1 MLAAGSKSTAM
12 PQPVLLRA
20 VGKFNAAPPFN
31 LRETSTILH
40 KHNTGGNNM
49 IRNSID
55 IASRVSP
62 QLTNLIE
69 TLINDLETDEP
80 VTLGAVRAFIAYE
93 MPDEMSE
100 SEEMHHFDVAESV
113 VDELDELIE
122 GFGESAA
129 AVDFIY
135 AFASEQLSRVIEAVM
150 NDENRE
156 NPPTLAAIRDAIIGG
171 LPGRL
176 VGEGVL
182 EDDEDDQLLP
192 EIENLITQFGPDAPA
207 EEYLRYE

>member
-1 MLAAGSKSTAM
+1 MT
-12 PQPVLLRA
+12 
-20 VGKFNAAPPFN
+20 
-31 LRETSTILH
+31 
-40 KHNTGGNNM
+40 
-49 IRNSID
+49 IRNPID

-62 QLTNLIE
+62 ELTSLIE
-69 TLINDLETDEP
+69 TIITQLESDDP
-80 VTLGAVRAFIAYE
+80 VTLGIVRTVITYDIPE
-93 MPDEMSE
+93 DMSE
-100 SEEMHHFDVAESV
+100 VEEMHHFDVEESV

-122 GFGESAA
+122 EFGESAP

-156 NPPTLAAIRDAIIGG
+156 NPPTLETIKDAILGG

-176 VGEGVL
+176 IGDGVL
-182 EDDEDDQLLP
+182 EEDEADQLLP
-192 EIENLITQFGPDAPA
+192 EIDNLIERYGADALA